1 MCRVKILETKQPF
14 WLETMLPFFT
24 QCYGFHNAFTD
35 LALFLLRSIFF
46 VHFLRICITLRRIR
60 LPRCKILF
68 SY

>member
-46 VHFLRICITLRRIR
+46 
-60 LPRCKILF
+60 LF
-68 SY
+68 IFCAYA